1 VPRRKT
7 SKSSTITIV
16 IVAFVAL
23 SFISSLI
30 NPSEPNPTATGSVT
44 AEQTQ
49 SAPAPQATDPTATES
64 LEPSPEGSE
73 APSPGATPGDSDGS
87 ASSATPTSS
96 PTTTPSPTPT
106 RTTAAPANEPDA
118 GNQEA
123 ANVYEQLLLSL
134 TMAPEVTS
142 GYDRDLFRHWIDA
155 DRNGCDARKE
165 VLIQESLTQVGLGD
179 RCKVET
185 GSWLSVYDNQLITD
199 SSKLD
204 IDHMIP
210 LKEAWDSGADQWTA
224 AKRQA
229 FANDLDLPQALIA
242 VSAGSNRSKSARDP
256 SDWLPTNQSYICQYI
271 QDWMIVKVKWE
282 LSVDQREFNTLSNV
296 ATRCVN

>member
-1 VPRRKT
+1 
-7 SKSSTITIV
+7 
-16 IVAFVAL
+16 
-23 SFISSLI
+23 
-30 NPSEPNPTATGSVT
+30 
-44 AEQTQ
+44 
-49 SAPAPQATDPTATES
+49 
-64 LEPSPEGSE
+64 
-73 APSPGATPGDSDGS
+73 
-87 ASSATPTSS
+87 
-96 PTTTPSPTPT
+96 
-106 RTTAAPANEPDA
+106 
-118 GNQEA
+118 
-123 ANVYEQLLLSL
+123 LLLSL
-134 TMAPEVTS
+134 TIAPEVTS
-142 GYDRDLFRHWIDA
+142 GYDRGLFRHWIDA
-155 DRNGCDARKE
+155 DRDGCDARKE

-271 QDWMIVKVKWE
+271 QDWMIVKVKWQ

>member
-1 VPRRKT
+1 L
-7 SKSSTITIV
+7 
-16 IVAFVAL
+16 A
-23 SFISSLI
+23 
-30 NPSEPNPTATGSVT
+30 T

-49 SAPAPQATDPTATES
+49 SAPEPQAADPTATAS

-87 ASSATPTSS
+87 AASATPTSS
-96 PTTTPSPTPT
+96 PTTTSSPTPT

-123 ANVYEQLLLSL
+123 ANEYEQLLLSL
-134 TMAPEVTS
+134 TIQVEVTS
-142 GYDRDLFRHWIDA
+142 GYDRGLFRHWIDA
-155 DRNGCDARKE
+155 DSDGCDARKE

-185 GSWLSVYDNQLITD
+185 GSWLSIYDNQLITD

-271 QDWMIVKVKWE
+271 QDWMIVKLKWE
-282 LSVDQREFNTLSNV
+282 LSVDQREFNTLSNIS
-296 ATRCVN
+296 TRCVN

>member
-1 VPRRKT
+1 V
-7 SKSSTITIV
+7 SKRDHPISGAIAIIAITLIAAAAVAIASRPDSTI
-16 IVAFVAL
+16 
-23 SFISSLI
+23 S
-30 NPSEPNPTATGSVT
+30 
-44 AEQTQ
+44 
-49 SAPAPQATDPTATES
+49 
-64 LEPSPEGSE
+64 
-73 APSPGATPGDSDGS
+73 
-87 ASSATPTSS
+87 TPTTSVIAETS
-96 PTTTPSPTPT
+96 QAPT
-106 RTTAAPANEPDA
+106 RTQTQAPTTAAPAQGPANEPANEPDA

-123 ANVYEQLLLSL
+123 ANEYEQLLLSL
-134 TMAPEVTS
+134 TIQVEVTS
-142 GYDRDLFRHWIDA
+142 GYDRGLFRHWIDA
-155 DRNGCDARKE
+155 DRDGCDARKE

-185 GSWLSVYDNQLITD
+185 GSWLSIYDNQLITD

>member
-1 VPRRKT
+1 M
-7 SKSSTITIV
+7 

-23 SFISSLI
+23 SFISSMI
-30 NPSEPNPTATGSVT
+30 NPSEPNPTATSSATG
-44 AEQTQ
+44 EQTQ
-49 SAPAPQATDPTATES
+49 SAPSPQATDSTAAES

-73 APSPGATPGDSDGS
+73 TPKAEITPGDSGGS
-87 ASSATPTSS
+87 ASTSNPTATL
-96 PTTTPSPTPT
+96 SPTPT
-106 RTTAAPANEPDA
+106 RTTAAPATEPDA

-123 ANVYEQLLLSL
+123 AIRYEQLLLSL
-134 TMAPEVTS
+134 TIKAEVTS
-142 GYDRDLFRHWIDA
+142 GYDRDLFRHWVDA
-155 DRNGCDARKE
+155 DSDGCDARKE

-179 RCKVET
+179 RCKVEV

-229 FANDLDLPQALIA
+229 FANDLELPQALIA

-271 QDWMIVKVKWE
+271 QEWMIVKVKWE

>member
-1 VPRRKT
+1 M
-7 SKSSTITIV
+7 
-16 IVAFVAL
+16 IVAFLAL

-30 NPSEPNPTATGSVT
+30 NPSETTPIATSSATG
-44 AEQTQ
+44 EQTQ
-49 SAPAPQATDPTATES
+49 SAPSPQATDSTAAES

-73 APSPGATPGDSDGS
+73 ASRAEITPGDSGGS
-87 ASSATPTSS
+87 ASTSNPTATL
-96 PTTTPSPTPT
+96 SPTPT

-123 ANVYEQLLLSL
+123 AIRYEQLLLSL
-134 TMAPEVTS
+134 TIQAEITS

-155 DRNGCDARKE
+155 DSDGCDARKE

-179 RCKVET
+179 RCKVEV
-185 GSWLSVYDNQLITD
+185 GSWLSIYDNQLITD

-210 LKEAWDSGADQWTA
+210 LKEAWDSGADQWTT

-271 QDWMIVKVKWE
+271 QNWMIVKVKWE
-282 LSVDQREFNTLSNV
+282 LSVDQREFNTLSNI

>member
-1 VPRRKT
+1 V
-7 SKSSTITIV
+7 SKRDHPISGAIAIIAITLIAAAAVAIASRPDST
-16 IVAFVAL
+16 
-23 SFISSLI
+23 
-30 NPSEPNPTATGSVT
+30 N
-44 AEQTQ
+44 
-49 SAPAPQATDPTATES
+49 
-64 LEPSPEGSE
+64 
-73 APSPGATPGDSDGS
+73 TP
-87 ASSATPTSS
+87 TPTSVIAETS
-96 PTTTPSPTPT
+96 QAPTQTQTQAP
-106 RTTAAPANEPDA
+106 TTAAPAQEPANESVNEPA
-118 GNQEA
+118 NEPATGNQEV

-134 TMAPEVTS
+134 IIAPEVTS
-142 GYDRDLFRHWIDA
+142 GYDRGLFRHWIDA
-155 DRNGCDARKE
+155 DRDGCDARKE

-179 RCKVET
+179 SCRVET
-185 GSWLSVYDNQLITD
+185 GSWLSVYDNQLIID

-210 LKEAWDSGADQWTA
+210 LKEAWDSGANTWDA
-224 AKRQA
+224 ARRQA

>member
-1 VPRRKT
+1 
-7 SKSSTITIV
+7 
-16 IVAFVAL
+16 
-23 SFISSLI
+23 
-30 NPSEPNPTATGSVT
+30 
-44 AEQTQ
+44 
-49 SAPAPQATDPTATES
+49 
-64 LEPSPEGSE
+64 
-73 APSPGATPGDSDGS
+73 
-87 ASSATPTSS
+87 
-96 PTTTPSPTPT
+96 
-106 RTTAAPANEPDA
+106 
-118 GNQEA
+118 
-123 ANVYEQLLLSL
+123 
-134 TMAPEVTS
+134 MTS
-142 GYDRDLFRHWIDA
+142 GYDRGLFRHWIDA
-155 DRNGCDARKE
+155 DRDGCDARKE

-210 LKEAWDSGADQWTA
+210 LKEAWDSGANTWDA
-224 AKRQA
+224 ARRQA

-242 VSAGSNRSKSARDP
+242 VSAGSNRSKSASDP

-271 QDWMIVKVKWE
+271 QDWMIVKVKWQ